1 MYTGEL
7 THTRRMLLLQSW
19 CQSPPSCQL
28 RRHLTASLYV
38 IVHAVKLK
46 LLVPPQV
53 HAESDPGRPK
63 LSGSDADVDTVP
75 PHVVARCADHRTRID
90 TFKRC
95 CPVALLWM
103 SMA

>member
-1 MYTGEL
+1 MYIGEL
-7 THTRRMLLLQSW
+7 THARRMLLLQSW
-19 CQSPPSCQL
+19 CQSPPFCQQ
-28 RRHLTASLYV
+28 RRRLIAPLYV

-75 PHVVARCADHRTRID
+75 PHVVARCANHETRLD
-90 TFKRC
+90 MFKSCR
-95 CPVALLWM
+95 PVALLWT
-103 SMA
+103 SAA